1 MAEFIYNTSLSGFAL
16 AADSTKVYEAA
27 LASGAPVIAEGSVYT
42 VIWEGKRYVCEA
54 TVGLEGALY
63 LGDQG
68 IDREVVSTGEPFL
81 YRYNGDGTGRF
92 RTFSTDSRHA
102 IAICEGQGN
111 PTNYLMYERT
121 IAFEAGVEGVRHQSM
136 SSVAFPVITVGN
148 TYTVVWDGTYYTC
161 MAKTSTVDT
170 WGEVIL
176 LGNVSVNG
184 EIEGEDTGEPFLY
197 LFVTSA
203 SQGFIQT
210 LSTAAEHTVS
220 IYDGTLRE
228 SRYLLYN
235 ETLDFAQ
242 DDTAT
247 GSMYIT
253 QLAEDKVFS
262 AKGGK
267 KYLVVWDGTAYTCK
281 AQENNGMILIGN
293 ASLRVDWF
301 PDTGEP
307 FCIVYVAIPGVCGI
321 MTTSTAAQHTVSVY
335 QFADQAGWLIK
346 DKVLNSTLLIEA
358 DAETGTPAVYGSVA
372 VSVDGGATWGN
383 PHIEEEIEPVFS
395 QMLIPNSPYVVIWD
409 GVPYACVAYGGF
421 AGEVVVTILGDT
433 GTLGDGFPTG
443 EPFGYSY
450 MDFENAAEIS
460 AAFATTD
467 TAESHTI
474 SIYAGE
480 FKTIFENLSFYYTE
494 DGIAYWGVVRINA
507 KPLEKGHEYTVV
519 INGTEYKRTANTF
532 TLPDG
537 SEIFGIGNPAALGG
551 EDNGDPFAFGGME
564 MPSGT
569 GMSGMQFMLLWMGE
583 TPLESC
589 TVSLYEGDKPAASD
603 GGGEIVWADPT
614 DVYTYDKDGKAVLHE
629 KRSTV
634 TFDTPDGR
642 YAVFKLSHIADSR
655 S

>member
-27 LASGAPVIAEGSVYT
+27 LASSAPVIAEGSVYT

-54 TVGLEGALY
+54 TVGLGNALY

-68 IDREVVSTGEPFL
+68 INTEIVNTGEPFL
-81 YRYNGDGTGRF
+81 YRYNGDGTGSF
-92 RTFSTDSRHA
+92 RTFDTASSHA

-121 IAFEAGVEGVRHQSM
+121 IAFDADAEGVIHQSM

-161 MAKTSTVDT
+161 TAKTSTVDT

-184 EIEGEDTGEPFLY
+184 EIEGEDTEEPFLY
-197 LFVTSA
+197 IFISSA
-203 SQGFIQT
+203 SQCFIQT

-220 IYDGTLRE
+220 IYDGVLRE

-242 DDTAT
+242 DNTAT
-247 GSMYIT
+247 GSMYLT

-267 KYLVVWDGTAYTCK
+267 KYLVVWDGTVYTCK
-281 AQENNGMILIGN
+281 AQENAGNILIGN

-307 FCIVYVAIPGVCGI
+307 FCIIYVAIPGVCGI

-335 QFADQAGWLIK
+335 QFSSASNWLMKERALSFAYQEEMGGYIAGAMSLDEGETWLDGVTQEAATQPFIADPPVPG
-346 DKVLNSTLLIEA
+346 
-358 DAETGTPAVYGSVA
+358 
-372 VSVDGGATWGN
+372 
-383 PHIEEEIEPVFS
+383 EI
-395 QMLIPNSPYVVIWD
+395 YTVVWD
-409 GVPYACVAYGGF
+409 GVKYPCTVQAIAMSQTIILF
-421 AGEVVVTILGDT
+421 AVGSLNFVYSGSE
-433 GTLGDGFPTG
+433 PSG
-443 EPFGYSY
+443 EPFIWAYQ
-450 MDFENAAEIS
+450 MDGAGEGSMRGSIWG
-460 AAFATTD
+460 TID
-467 TAESHTI
+467 TADTHEVSVL
-474 SIYAGE
+474 AGE
-480 FKTIFENLSFYYTE
+480 EKTVFENLLLYE
-494 DGIAYWGVVRINA
+494 DFMGMGLAITRPGDMSIKVGR
-507 KPLEKGHEYTVV
+507 EYTFV
-519 INGTEYKRTANTF
+519 INGTEYKTLGMSGRYYGYDVTGFGNTS
-532 TLPDG
+532 LV
-537 SEIFGIGNPAALGG
+537 GG
-551 EDNGDPFAFGGME
+551 EDNGMPFAV
-564 MPSGT
+564 GT
-569 GMSGMQFMLLWMGE
+569 LNQQGQTMLMMQWLDE
-583 TPLESC
+583 ATAQDSYI
-589 TVSLYEGDKPAASD
+589 VSLYEGDKPVASD

-614 DVYTYDKDGKAVLHE
+614 DVYTYDKDGNPVLHE
-629 KRSTV
+629 KRGSV
-634 TFDTPDGR
+634 TLDTPDGR

-655 S
+655 N